1 MDTETSPQQ
10 ATPLDQ
16 EWAPPPAP
24 TPGQDIQSTPV
35 PDPRER
41 WLAWL
46 EVAKAVVLWAT
57 SFILLVSIPVITA
70 LPYAAYRILT
80 LGAEAAKTLPTDKM
94 LLFFSVLGILPA
106 HLLTLA
112 VIWMVMS
119 EGGRQSF
126 WKTIGFEWPT
136 IGFGSPKGLSPT
148 VTTLAC
154 VVLALVLFGLAQLVS
169 YIYGDRKTDLD
180 LLIESSIYARIATA
194 FMATATAPL
203 VEEVIYR
210 GVLYRALEKAAGI
223 AVAIPV
229 VSLLF
234 AGVHVWQ
241 YRNNIAVIIVITVL
255 SIVLTVSRALTGK
268 MLPAFIIHLAFNGIQ
283 SIFIVLGGFIDTDP
297 TR

>member
-1 MDTETSPQQ
+1 
-10 ATPLDQ
+10 
-16 EWAPPPAP
+16 
-24 TPGQDIQSTPV
+24 
-35 PDPRER
+35 
-41 WLAWL
+41 L

-57 SFILLVSIPVITA
+57 SFVLLLSIPVITA
-70 LPYAAYRILT
+70 LPYAAYRIVT

-126 WKTIGFEWPT
+126 WKTIGFDWPK
-136 IGFGSPKGLSPT
+136 GPDWPKGLSPA

-154 VVLALVLFGLAQLVS
+154 VALALVLFGLAQVVS

-255 SIVLTVSRALTGK
+255 SIVLTVSRALTGT
-268 MLPAFIIHLAFNGIQ
+268 MLPAFIIHLAFNAIQ
-283 SIFIVLGGFIDTDP
+283 SILIVLGGFIDTDP

>member
-1 MDTETSPQQ
+1 VDTETSPQQ
-10 ATPLDQ
+10 ATPIDQ

-24 TPGQDIQSTPV
+24 TGGQVIQSTPA

-46 EVAKAVVLWAT
+46 EVAKAMVLWAT
-57 SFILLVSIPVITA
+57 SFILLLSIPVITA
-70 LPYAAYRILT
+70 LPYAAYRIVT

-119 EGGRQSF
+119 EGGRGSF
-126 WKTIGFEWPT
+126 WKTIGFEWP
-136 IGFGSPKGLSPT
+136 KGLSPA

-154 VVLALVLFGLAQLVS
+154 VVLALVLFGLAQLVT
-169 YIYGDRKTDLD
+169 YIYGERKTDLD

-283 SIFIVLGGFIDTDP
+283 SILIVLGGFIDTDP

>member
-1 MDTETSPQQ
+1 MYTENSSQQ
-10 ATPLDQ
+10 ANPLEQ
-16 EWAPPPAP
+16 EWVSPPAP
-24 TPGQDIQSTPV
+24 TPGQDLQSTPT
-35 PDPRER
+35 PDPRET

-46 EVAKAVVLWAT
+46 EVAKAVVLWTT
-57 SFILLVSIPVITA
+57 SFILLLSVPLITA
-70 LPYAAYRILT
+70 LPYLAYRIVSV
-80 LGAEAAKTLPTDKM
+80 GAEAAKTLPTDKM
-94 LLFFSVLGILPA
+94 LLFFSVIGILPA

-112 VIWMVMS
+112 VIWMVIS
-119 EGGRQSF
+119 EGGRKPF
-126 WKTIGFEWPT
+126 WKTIGFEWPQ
-136 IGFGSPKGLSPT
+136 GLNPV

-154 VVLALVLFGLAQLVS
+154 AMLALVLFLLAQLVT
-169 YIYGDRKTDLD
+169 YIYGERKTDLD

-210 GVLYRALEKAAGI
+210 GVLYRALEKAAGM

-268 MLPAFIIHLAFNGIQ
+268 MLPAFLIHLAFNGIQ
-283 SIFIVLGGFIDTDP
+283 SILIVLGGFIDVDP

>member
-1 MDTETSPQQ
+1 MYTENSPQQ
-10 ATPLDQ
+10 ADQLDQ
-16 EWAPPPAP
+16 EWAAPPAP
-24 TPGQDIQSTPV
+24 TPSQDIQPTPV
-35 PDPRER
+35 RDPNER
-41 WLAWL
+41 WLPWL
-46 EVAKAVVLWAT
+46 DVGKALILWTT
-57 SFILLVSIPVITA
+57 SFFLLLSVPVIVA
-70 LPYAAYRILT
+70 LPYAAYRIVQ
-80 LGAEAAKTLPTDKM
+80 LGADAAQKLPTDTL

-106 HLLTLA
+106 HLLTLTVIWA
-112 VIWMVMS
+112 VIS
-119 EGGRQSF
+119 EGGRKPF
-126 WKTIGFEWPT
+126 WKTIGFEWPE
-136 IGFGSPKGLSPT
+136 SLSPSVT
-148 VTTLAC
+148 VIAC
-154 VVLALVLFGLAQLVS
+154 TVLALVLFGLAQLVT

-180 LLIESSIYARIATA
+180 LLIESSIYARFATA

-223 AVAIPV
+223 AVAVPI

-255 SIVLTVSRALTGK
+255 SIVLTVSRAVTGK